1 MSEFRRIINRWML
14 ALVVIICFFCSIIF
28 YQLNKETEYEE
39 HKVSTRMVYSYYN
52 QMLKDY
58 YDNLDAM
65 DEIHAKVNARAKLYM
80 IYNMEQWSRLKSEDE
95 ELYNAGRYEEK
106 IQRYRNSQPEIVAY
120 YEDLQQNHKDVLDKY
135 IEDSDAIN
143 MALDIYDATYDYVGG
158 YDELINGYIEQGN
171 SMLMT
176 EIYSDKSSFE
186 HINILKSKYDFRK
199 LLDIDVSPDNSKAV
213 DAVVTSGSYINI
225 FILLVVFICVF
236 RYFDDRKNGL
246 GYIIYAARKGRA
258 YLSLVRILILAFVSA
273 ISTLCAYICVFI
285 ISFRIYGGFEYMGN
299 SLQSYEKYATICFTD
314 SKWVFVAAML
324 ALSALAV
331 FITGLIVWLLVSL
344 SDNVSAGMG
353 IAVIIIGIS
362 YVMYMGISDKS
373 RFVALKNINIWNWII
388 PSGIIASYKN
398 IGVGKYIISHI
409 RADVAV
415 EVILV
420 LVLCAGGICV
430 NSLLKHG
437 KKITLFSKLKYKLTA
452 WCQSVLS
459 HMPVLVMELYKLLWV
474 KKGIVVLAIAVVIVS
489 NTGIKKGY
497 TYDSD
502 LAVAMKYYSEAK
514 DMQLSDEL
522 SDIVYRYEQE
532 SEYWNDR
539 LKQINT
545 AFANETKEFTREDMN
560 EATMQVSLYKKGL
573 EEIHR
578 NINNL
583 EYLKGKNITGE
594 VTMPFAVEEML
605 GEKLYSH
612 EAVYGLLAVI
622 VLIFIIFSIVSGE
635 KKQNMLISIHTAK
648 RGRLSWCMMKLCAVL
663 IVSICIGVVIFIPD
677 IVNITRVYKID
688 DMQTAIQNYP
698 RFSFVPIKMS
708 LMAYLIC
715 NIIWKLVLL
724 MAIAGIVVLIST
736 MSGYVLSLV
745 VSLALVL
752 PQLLYMLGFNLMY
765 YISIVSPLLVEENW
779 GRGINQL
786 NGIMLVAAGLVC
798 WVISVRRI
806 VKKGH

>member
-353 IAVIIIGIS
+353 IAVIILGIS

-489 NTGIKKGY
+489 NTCIKKGY

-573 EEIHR
+573 EE
-578 NINNL
+578 
-583 EYLKGKNITGE
+583 
-594 VTMPFAVEEML
+594 ML
-605 GEKLYSH
+605 
-612 EAVYGLLAVI
+612 
-622 VLIFIIFSIVSGE
+622 GE

-698 RFSFVPIKMS
+698 KFSFVPFKMS

-806 VKKGH
+806 VKNGH